1 MKRGADILV
10 KCLEREQVEVV
21 FCYPGGANL
30 EILESLAQS
39 SIKLVLVRH
48 EQGAVHEASG
58 YARVS
63 GKPGVCLATSGPGAT
78 NMVTGIA
85 TAYMDSIPVIAITG
99 QVATRMVG
107 TDAFQEVDMTGITE
121 PITKHNYLIDNVD
134 HLARSVKEA
143 FHIAHTGRPGPVLLD
158 IPRDVAQAMS
168 EIEEVDKVVLRGYKP
183 NLTGHL
189 GQIKQMVRWLQEAKR
204 PLIIAGGGVLS
215 ARSEEALQEL
225 VNKQEIP
232 VANTLMGLGSIPL
245 DHDLALGMMG
255 VYGCAAANY
264 AVQSCDLL
272 IGLGTRFDDRMSGNV
287 ARFAPR
293 AKIIHID
300 VDTAEIGKNIRVDLP
315 IVGDLNN
322 VLHQVLERV
331 ETQER
336 PDWLADIRQ
345 LKAAPLPGPKHSGCL
360 TQIEVIEEMARQ
372 LPKEAIVTTDVGQ
385 HQMWAAQRLKHNRPR
400 GFLVSGGLGTMGYG
414 IPAAVG
420 AQLAD
425 PKALVVAITG
435 DGSFQMNN
443 MELGTAREQ
452 KLPLKILLLNNSHLC
467 LVKQLQDCYCNQKHT
482 AVSFT
487 DNPEFKHFAKAYGA
501 AYLSLEKAEDL
512 PQVME
517 SFLSS
522 PGMVILE
529 AFVTWEENVY
539 PMVVGD
545 RGLDEMEL

>member
-1 MKRGADILV
+1 M
-10 KCLEREQVEVV
+10 V